1 MGTPSES
8 QACSC
13 AMPPSVGEA
22 KNDSTAVFM
31 GRALGVKVQN
41 HLITLSGPIMNR
53 QATLFEVKRVWK
65 GGSQTQQIVYDPGG
79 ETSCGID
86 FMPGKMYLVYAYE
99 DPSQDGIL
107 STNLCTRTKEISQ
120 ASEDSTALGQ
130 GIEATEQVDLSKEL
144 PESNTLELKVMIVVW
159 AVMRSMAGLLAYVW

>member
-1 MGTPSES
+1 MKKVLFTCMLVFFFSFCFVMGTPSES

-41 HLITLSGPIMNR
+41 HLITLSGPIMSR
-53 QATLFEVKRVWK
+53 
-65 GGSQTQQIVYDPGG
+65 
-79 ETSCGID
+79 
-86 FMPGKMYLVYAYE
+86 
-99 DPSQDGIL
+99 
-107 STNLCTRTKEISQ
+107 Q